1 MGLRDRLSAAARLG
15 AGELRG
21 AYQDRKARIRLKA
34 QHKRAQAKTKI
45 QRAKIKYEEAK
56 EMADLEA
63 EMYNAKIAM
72 QNAQRRAKE
81 LRHQAGS
88 YTAAER
94 FSGIVEGAAGMGYH
108 FARGFAHPKGRRPTG
123 RRAGSERAGRS
134 ARRAAEVSVRAVKK
148 FLTEPEKKSKKKA
161 KRRR

>member
-1 MGLRDRLSAAARLG
+1 MGLGDRLSAAAQLG
-15 AGELRG
+15 MGELRG

-72 QNAQRRAKE
+72 QNAQRRAKQ
-81 LRHQAGS
+81 LRHQAGQF
-88 YTAAER
+88 TVGER
-94 FSGIVEGAAGMGYH
+94 FGQFSRDAYKVGQSFVGGFAAG
-108 FARGFAHPKGRRPTG
+108 T
-123 RRAGSERAGRS
+123 
-134 ARRAAEVSVRAVKK
+134 
-148 FLTEPEKKSKKKA
+148 KSGTR
-161 KRRR
+161 KRRVATSRKR